1 MGDLISDPT
10 RLLTKRSLT
19 TRIGYDYGIPAR
31 ALLAVDPTFIQLLYE
46 AKIVGCAYGLIPS
59 EGTDVPMRVFSLVA
73 QNEDP
78 ARRAFEI
85 FKVWTDAIDADCVQL
100 EVVIL
105 ADGGYLLTIGP
116 EPNRSEVR
124 LAGYGSLFQPMT
136 MAHTYVKKL
145 DTVSK
150 GLFDLRDYKKLP
162 ISPVM
167 FTAAVTSA
175 RGPTPNMSLK
185 PIAGCPELVK
195 FEFKISEEKDARRNP
210 FMSALID
217 GVDSPSKGPDKR
229 SSARELLE
237 PEQIAERRAKMLKQ
251 CFPVTLHR
259 IQVTP
264 SLLALKNMLTSQGI
278 RHWQVD
284 QAICNLQIVELCHK
298 YLLSKIDRE
307 DADAPLA
314 VLASRFED
322 VLTPLDGVDLIQVE
336 EQLLAD
342 AQYLIESV
350 DPHLEPATTL
360 FECAAQLAH
369 LRVLN
374 G

>member
-1 MGDLISDPT
+1 MGRISDPT
-10 RLLTKRSLT
+10 RLLPRRSLT
-19 TRIGYDYGIPAR
+19 TRIGYDYGIPGH
-31 ALLAVDPTFIQLLYE
+31 ALLAIDSTFIQLLYE
-46 AKIVGCAYGLIPS
+46 ARIVGCAYGLMS
-59 EGTDVPMRVFSLVA
+59 FQGTDVPMRIFSLVA
-73 QNEDP
+73 QNEEP
-78 ARRAFEI
+78 VRRVFEI
-85 FKVWTDAIDADCVQL
+85 FKVWADAIDADCVQL
-100 EVVIL
+100 EIVIL

-116 EPNRSEVR
+116 EPNRSNIR
-124 LAGYGSLFQPMT
+124 LAGYGSLLQPMT

-162 ISPVM
+162 MSPVL

-175 RGPTPNMSLK
+175 REPTQDMNLM
-185 PIAGCPELVK
+185 PIVGCPELVK

-217 GVDSPSKGPDKR
+217 GVGSPIKGHDKKY
-229 SSARELLE
+229 SARERLE
-237 PEQIAERRAKMLKQ
+237 PEQIAERRAMLLKQ

-264 SLLALKNMLTSQGI
+264 SLLALKKTLTSQGI
-278 RHWQVD
+278 RDWQVV

-298 YLLSKIDRE
+298 YLLSQTDRE

-322 VLTPLDGVDLIQVE
+322 VLTPLGGVELVQVE

-342 AQYLIESV
+342 AQYLVENV
-350 DPHLEPATTL
+350 DLHLEPATTL

-369 LRVLN
+369 LGVLN